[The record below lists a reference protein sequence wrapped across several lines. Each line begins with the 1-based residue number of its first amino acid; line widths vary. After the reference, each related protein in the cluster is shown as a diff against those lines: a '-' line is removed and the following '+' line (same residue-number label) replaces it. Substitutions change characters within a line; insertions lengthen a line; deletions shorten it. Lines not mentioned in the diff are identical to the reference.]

1 MSFRYFS
8 LSFLFSI
15 LLFFFFFFHKEEFKY
30 RDRSLEIG
38 ESLRF

>member
-1 MSFRYFS
+1 MIDE
-8 LSFLFSI
+8 FSI
-15 LLFFFFFFHKEEFKY
+15 LFPFFSLLFFFFFHKEEFKY